1 MKDYER
7 EYYDEILNQDN
18 ILLFSLDNNEE
29 LVETNIARRLFDQS
43 NQSYNTIRKFYKA
56 READKK
62 QPKQQKEDTINVKID
77 TKQVEKELKKLPFIG
92 ELF

>member
-29 LVETNIARRLFDQS
+29 MIETNIARRLFD
-43 NQSYNTIRKFYKA
+43 
-56 READKK
+56 
-62 QPKQQKEDTINVKID
+62 
-77 TKQVEKELKKLPFIG
+77 
-92 ELF
+92 